1 MKIQITPV
9 QIFPNTATQIEFLAA
24 EVQYGKSARAQYV
37 LQDASGQNLSTAWAS
52 MTPEQYAGWT
62 ANDDYAVACFISIL
76 GLEVVTPLDVQLDAA
91 VTEQRGAIAT
101 FEAEKTQYDQAKLD
115 AIAAKEIEDA
125 KAREVAANEAKA
137 LAEAAEAAAKEA
149 QAKAEQ
155 AKAAS
160 DAALKA
166 AQDAANALAAQEKAA
181 AEKAA
186 FDAAVAAAVAA
197 QLAPV
202 EVAA

>member
-1 MKIQITPV
+1 MITKTKAPY
-9 QIFPNTATQIEFLAA
+9 EFLIRWTDGKISGAHIKFLETVTEDGVTLVQQESNAEPVELAIEAGFPMADVWAMVSAGAA
-24 EVQYGKSARAQYV
+24 SV
-37 LQDASGQNLSTAWAS
+37 GQQALTDIA
-52 MTPEQYAGWT
+52 T
-62 ANDDYAVACFISIL
+62 ANTKKA
-76 GLEVVTPLDVQLDAA
+76 
-91 VTEQRGAIAT
+91 
-101 FEAEKTQYDQAKLD
+101 EAE
-115 AIAAKEIEDA
+115 AAANKEIEDA

-137 LAEAAEAAAKEA
+137 LAEQAEAAAKEA

-186 FDAAVAAAVAA
+186 FDKAVADAVAA